1 MKSTKIEK
9 YCQFC
14 CHQDFDMDYEPCWY
28 GEKINYC
35 PICGRKLKEDE
46 NAERQRKNRGF
57 TKKIIRIRIKQSG
70 SNWMPCLLQKSNKKN
85 KRFCGEK

>member
-14 CHQDFDMDYEPCWY
+14 CYQDVDMDYEPCWY
-28 GEKINYC
+28 EKDNYSFYAGYCKQFDVDEFDEYETENINYC

-46 NAERQRKNRGF
+46 NAER
-57 TKKIIRIRIKQSG
+57 
-70 SNWMPCLLQKSNKKN
+70 
-85 KRFCGEK
+85 